1 MGLQLLGVA
10 SIAASLNFIVTI
22 INLRAPGTGK
32 ALGLARLAENPSAR
46 PGD

>member
-22 INLRAPGTGK
+22 INMRAPGLTMM
-32 ALGLARLAENPSAR
+32 
-46 PGD
+46 